1 MLGDFLDESGQL
13 LDRLNENMLQLDEWF
28 RSLDDPDGHHCD
40 LDLLN
45 EMFRSAHS
53 LKGLSAMLGLTDIN
67 QLTHKIENV
76 FDAARKDE
84 LPLNCEVVELM
95 FQSIDRLVGL
105 VGILKEPNQEP
116 VDCTEVIE
124 GIHRVLSSAG
134 VEKAMSSQA
143 DAEKALEQLPTEAT
157 AEVPA
162 ATETASAAAVSE
174 TAEICPPPIAT
185 ESAAATEIQEPAA
198 ISPAVEVDHF
208 EGITDEA
215 DLTSKYISIFIDET
229 ELSLDSLT
237 ELLLAQE
244 SDSHKNAI
252 EQLLIT
258 SHRIKGSAASIGLN
272 RVAKLAHLMEDL
284 MQDISSGEKTLSP
297 ETSDALLAC
306 IDGLRTYV
314 DGLKSGNPR
323 TSHFNGLA
331 CNLLGSLAVEN
342 VKNTEAKTDSTP
354 AEAIAPPAASDRS
367 DNARIDDTVQARIR
381 KKINEAEWNSA
392 IAGVVTFQPRLAL
405 AGLKGRLLYEKLAN
419 LGEVRYFSPAVDKLE
434 ELDEIPSVEFGL
446 ITEKPLE
453 SVRKV
458 LHIGGVSSIDLEPLA
473 KETPA
478 SVPVAAP
485 VAKAV
490 SPVATAQPVA
500 KPAPAAKSSVEER
513 ETADS
518 SAKSNKPAAADN
530 SAKPT
535 ETLRVDIER
544 LDQLMNLAGQLVI
557 NKARFQQIGDK
568 LKKTISGRQS
578 RNVLNNVN
586 TVLAKMAESGENG
599 IQQDLDTIRGQARRL
614 QQDMEEI
621 RRDLDALAAVRGTV
635 NDLFETIH
643 LLDRVSD
650 GIQQSV
656 MDTRMLPIGPLFQR
670 FKRVIRDISRSNG
683 KNIRLDINGEKT
695 ELDKRMIDELGDP
708 LIHMVRN
715 SADHGIESPEVRL
728 AAGKP
733 EQGTVSLDAFHR
745 GNSIYIRVCDDGKG
759 LDSERIKA
767 KALERGLISQ
777 VEAERMT
784 KQQIFQLIWEP
795 GLSTAEKVTEVSGR
809 GMGMDIVKSKI
820 ELLNGTVELDSE
832 MGKGTTVTIK
842 LPLTL
847 AILPSLMVSI
857 DGDIFAMP
865 LESVVE
871 IINVSPKDIS
881 TIHRQPTARVRGRVV
896 SMVELCEV
904 FSWHQGGARSQNEN
918 AADNPAST
926 LVIINENGSELGLA
940 VDHVIGEQDIV
951 IKSMAENYRNVQG
964 VAGAS
969 ILGDGRVSLILD
981 LVALIDMATSQKV
994 KV

>member
-1 MLGDFLDESGQL
+1 
-13 LDRLNENMLQLDEWF
+13 
-28 RSLDDPDGHHCD
+28 
-40 LDLLN
+40 
-45 EMFRSAHS
+45 
-53 LKGLSAMLGLTDIN
+53 
-67 QLTHKIENV
+67 
-76 FDAARKDE
+76 
-84 LPLNCEVVELM
+84 
-95 FQSIDRLVGL
+95 
-105 VGILKEPNQEP
+105 
-116 VDCTEVIE
+116 
-124 GIHRVLSSAG
+124 
-134 VEKAMSSQA
+134 
-143 DAEKALEQLPTEAT
+143 
-157 AEVPA
+157 
-162 ATETASAAAVSE
+162 
-174 TAEICPPPIAT
+174 
-185 ESAAATEIQEPAA
+185 
-198 ISPAVEVDHF
+198 
-208 EGITDEA
+208 
-215 DLTSKYISIFIDET
+215 
-229 ELSLDSLT
+229 
-237 ELLLAQE
+237 
-244 SDSHKNAI
+244 
-252 EQLLIT
+252 
-258 SHRIKGSAASIGLN
+258 
-272 RVAKLAHLMEDL
+272 
-284 MQDISSGEKTLSP
+284 
-297 ETSDALLAC
+297 
-306 IDGLRTYV
+306 
-314 DGLKSGNPR
+314 
-323 TSHFNGLA
+323 
-331 CNLLGSLAVEN
+331 
-342 VKNTEAKTDSTP
+342 
-354 AEAIAPPAASDRS
+354 
-367 DNARIDDTVQARIR
+367 
-381 KKINEAEWNSA
+381 
-392 IAGVVTFQPRLAL
+392 
-405 AGLKGRLLYEKLAN
+405 
-419 LGEVRYFSPAVDKLE
+419 
-434 ELDEIPSVEFGL
+434 
-446 ITEKPLE
+446 
-453 SVRKV
+453 
-458 LHIGGVSSIDLEPLA
+458 
-473 KETPA
+473 
-478 SVPVAAP
+478 
-485 VAKAV
+485 
-490 SPVATAQPVA
+490 
-500 KPAPAAKSSVEER
+500 
-513 ETADS
+513 
-518 SAKSNKPAAADN
+518 
-530 SAKPT
+530 
-535 ETLRVDIER
+535 
-544 LDQLMNLAGQLVI
+544 
-557 NKARFQQIGDK
+557 
-568 LKKTISGRQS
+568 
-578 RNVLNNVN
+578 
-586 TVLAKMAESGENG
+586 MAESGENG